1 MGLLDGR
8 VAIISGIG
16 PGMGR
21 DAALACSKEGAKVV
35 LAART
40 AAKVESVA
48 DEVAQLGGTALAIP
62 TDVTDLSE
70 IDNLVSSTISEF
82 GQIDVL
88 VNNAFVQPPFETL
101 EKMELESWYTSFEV
115 NCTSALKMSRAV
127 LPAMRKQHQGSIINV
142 STMSIRNNKPMFGAY
157 AAAKSAMTSMT
168 RTMSKEVGPDG
179 IRVNA
184 ICPGFI
190 FGESG
195 KWYLESLAKQNET
208 TYKDE
213 YDKVANEIAIRFIP
227 DSQKICGSVIFFA
240 SELSSACT
248 GTSLDV
254 NGGHFTTF

>member
-70 IDNLVSSTISEF
+70 IDNLVSSTIPEF

-101 EKMELESWYTSFEV
+101 EKIELESWYTSFEV

-127 LPAMRKQHQGSIINV
+127 LPTMR
-142 STMSIRNNKPMFGAY
+142 
-157 AAAKSAMTSMT
+157 
-168 RTMSKEVGPDG
+168 
-179 IRVNA
+179 
-184 ICPGFI
+184 
-190 FGESG
+190 
-195 KWYLESLAKQNET
+195 
-208 TYKDE
+208 
-213 YDKVANEIAIRFIP
+213 
-227 DSQKICGSVIFFA
+227 
-240 SELSSACT
+240 
-248 GTSLDV
+248 
-254 NGGHFTTF
+254 